1 MASKSNK
8 GEILAKFFDD
18 GEYTA
23 LFADGAVSAA
33 CGYAAGQQAYAVYQ
47 NGEAVSV
54 KDVEKNI
61 KVLEMA
67 AQTGC
72 PVVTF
77 YNSVGAKLA
86 EGLDVLTASAKLNA
100 TIAKV
105 SGVIPQI
112 AVVTGVCGG
121 TSALSAANADVCVM
135 AEDAEL
141 FFTAPFTSA
150 AKGDKV
156 PGAGTAE
163 AAAKAGVAAI
173 VAANAEEAAEKAA
186 EQQEI
191 VEEAAAEEASRKA
204 SISRKQ
210 ARAARIAADQAEEEE
225 DIKLVDPEVAMH
237 AARRRS
243 GILSFRSL
251 LVLILAA
258 AAAYLSFAPSFEAL
272 PLPVVLDILQ
282 NPTIGIG
289 ALAALQILAL
299 LIGIDVFGN
308 GFSSLLHGHPARGTL
323 VSFAALA
330 SLLHCASLLV
340 FPDQGGVAVPYTA
353 VSILLLYAEMRE
365 ARGRSLA
372 QARSYRAVC
381 EAEQPLAVYS
391 HYDSE
396 IDACNAVKCP
406 LYDAGSFLTEI
417 ERPDTVDRFSLIYT
431 PIALALAIVLSLV
444 ASFNCG
450 EPVRFFWAFSAILSV
465 SAPVG
470 LLCAFGASY
479 KNTASRLLRSGAAI
493 AGARQANLL
502 RGTEKV
508 MLLENDLFPTGSIE
522 LEAIDNLGRI
532 TDEQILGCAAAL
544 TESAG
549 LELGRVLTDTT
560 KERFGI
566 TFTARDV
573 RLVEGGVTGAVG
585 ISRIVLGTAA
595 LMVKMGIPIESGH
608 KGQINMY
615 LVVDNALAG
624 VLTMR
629 YQTTKNTY
637 KAMRLMRRMHMNA
650 VLAVRDFNISPA
662 MIEEEFDLRRGFAD
676 QPDPAGVDRL
686 LNPNYAKGDAPA
698 AILTREGAGPFMQVL
713 RGADKLAGA
722 VRSALTLGTFAGLLG
737 MLIVFYLLYQN
748 AADALPVM
756 NILLY
761 QLIWYI
767 PVFIITQ
774 QTR

>member
-1 MASKSNK
+1 MDRKDDMDLESLKNMLSDVPDTD
-8 GEILAKFFDD
+8 EFDLD
-18 GEYTA
+18 
-23 LFADGAVSAA
+23 S
-33 CGYAAGQQAYAVYQ
+33 
-47 NGEAVSV
+47 
-54 KDVEKNI
+54 I
-61 KVLEMA
+61 I
-67 AQTGC
+67 
-72 PVVTF
+72 
-77 YNSVGAKLA
+77 A
-86 EGLDVLTASAKLNA
+86 E
-100 TIAKV
+100 V
-105 SGVIPQI
+105 SGQ
-112 AVVTGVCGG
+112 
-121 TSALSAANADVCVM
+121 
-135 AEDAEL
+135 
-141 FFTAPFTSA
+141 APA
-150 AKGDKV
+150 
-156 PGAGTAE
+156 
-163 AAAKAGVAAI
+163 
-173 VAANAEEAAEKAA
+173 KAA
-186 EQQEI
+186 EPMPKAAAEPEKPVEPQPAPAAETKAEEPQTAPRNKKDKTAKKAAETAAAAHESVEEAREARIAAREQKMAERERRTVQKIAERQEI

-225 DIKLVDPEVAMH
+225 DIKLVDPEAAMH

-308 GFSSLLHGHPARGTL
+308 GFSSLLHGRPARGTL

-340 FPDQGGVAVPYTA
+340 FPDQGGVAVPYTV

-406 LYDAGSFLTEI
+406 LYDASSFLTEI

-431 PIALALAIVLSLV
+431 PIALALAIILSLV

-465 SAPVG
+465 SAPIG

-585 ISRIVLGTAA
+585 TSRIVLGTAA
-595 LMVKMGIPIESGH
+595 LMVKMGVPIESGH

-662 MIEEEFDLRRGFAD
+662 MVEEEFDLRRGFAD

>member
-1 MASKSNK
+1 
-8 GEILAKFFDD
+8 
-18 GEYTA
+18 
-23 LFADGAVSAA
+23 
-33 CGYAAGQQAYAVYQ
+33 
-47 NGEAVSV
+47 
-54 KDVEKNI
+54 
-61 KVLEMA
+61 
-67 AQTGC
+67 
-72 PVVTF
+72 
-77 YNSVGAKLA
+77 
-86 EGLDVLTASAKLNA
+86 
-100 TIAKV
+100 
-105 SGVIPQI
+105 
-112 AVVTGVCGG
+112 
-121 TSALSAANADVCVM
+121 
-135 AEDAEL
+135 
-141 FFTAPFTSA
+141 
-150 AKGDKV
+150 
-156 PGAGTAE
+156 
-163 AAAKAGVAAI
+163 
-173 VAANAEEAAEKAA
+173 
-186 EQQEI
+186 
-191 VEEAAAEEASRKA
+191 
-204 SISRKQ
+204 
-210 ARAARIAADQAEEEE
+210 
-225 DIKLVDPEVAMH
+225 MH

-251 LVLILAA
+251 LVLLLAA

-308 GFSSLLHGHPARGTL
+308 GFSSLLHGRPARGTL
-323 VSFAALA
+323 VSFAELA

-406 LYDAGSFLTEI
+406 LYDASSFLTEI

-431 PIALALAIVLSLV
+431 PIALALAIILSLV

-465 SAPVG
+465 SAPIG

-508 MLLENDLFPTGSIE
+508 MLLEND
-522 LEAIDNLGRI
+522 
-532 TDEQILGCAAAL
+532 
-544 TESAG
+544 
-549 LELGRVLTDTT
+549 
-560 KERFGI
+560 
-566 TFTARDV
+566 
-573 RLVEGGVTGAVG
+573 
-585 ISRIVLGTAA
+585 A
-595 LMVKMGIPIESGH
+595 LMVKMGVPIESGH

-676 QPDPAGVDRL
+676 QPDPTGVDRL